1 MNRNEKEIREKI
13 LKGLVE
19 TNDAVLI
26 IIGNY
31 IDEANLEL
39 DFAVNTEE
47 HELFEIFSE
56 LFKNNALKGQ
66 ARKALLYSDY
76 GDESADKNGLN
87 NLIN

>member
-1 MNRNEKEIREKI
+1 MNRDEKEIREKI
-13 LKGLVE
+13 LKGLVD

-31 IDEANLEL
+31 IDEADLEL

-56 LFKNNALKGQ
+56 LFKNKALKGQ

-76 GDESADKNGLN
+76 GDGSADLNGLN